1 MNKRIVALFLLLLI
15 LLTVL
20 VGCKK
25 KAPDPAESLVSLS
38 EEESLASQSN
48 EETLASIAEDSEV
61 SKPQESEPESSA
73 APPSSSEEPV
83 SFPSFK
89 TVDEDGEYTSPEE
102 VALYI
107 NTYRKLPSNFITK
120 DAARALGWDNS
131 LGNLQ
136 KVAPGKSI
144 GGDRFGNYEGLL
156 PKGKYFE
163 CDVNYRGGYR
173 GAERLIY
180 KTDGTVYY
188 TKDHY
193 ESFQQLY

>member
-1 MNKRIVALFLLLLI
+1 MKKRIAALFLLLLI
-15 LLTVL
+15 LLTAM

-48 EETLASIAEDSEV
+48 EETLASIAEESEA
-61 SKPQESEPESSA
+61 SKPQESEPESSE

-83 SFPSFK
+83 TFPSLK
-89 TVDEDGEYTSPEE
+89 VVDEDGEYTSPEE
-102 VALYI
+102 VAQYI
-107 NTYRKLPSNFITK
+107 NLYHKLPSNYITK
-120 DAARALGWDNS
+120 DEARALGWDS
-131 LGNLQ
+131 SSGNLQ

-144 GGDRFGNYEGLL
+144 GGDRFGNYEGRL

-163 CDVNYRGGYR
+163 CDVNYSGGYR
-173 GAERLIY
+173 GGERLIY

-188 TKDHY
+188 TNDHY